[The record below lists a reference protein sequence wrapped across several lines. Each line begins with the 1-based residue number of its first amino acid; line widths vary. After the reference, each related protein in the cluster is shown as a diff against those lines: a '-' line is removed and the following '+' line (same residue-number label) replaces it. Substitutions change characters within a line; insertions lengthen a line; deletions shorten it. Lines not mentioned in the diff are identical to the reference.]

1 MRTDV
6 NDLRTDVTELRAD
19 FAVMRTDVNDLQA
32 NVAGMRA
39 DFADMRTDVI
49 RHIGEAVSHVANVMM
64 EQTRIQIAALDDK
77 YRDVPESV
85 ETVRGEL
92 DTHVTDVAV
101 HVKPSAPRVR
111 SRARRT
117 KRS

>member
-1 MRTDV
+1 MV
-6 NDLRTDVTELRAD
+6 
-19 FAVMRTDVNDLQA
+19 
-32 NVAGMRA
+32 
-39 DFADMRTDVI
+39 
-49 RHIGEAVSHVANVMM
+49 
-64 EQTRIQIAALDDK
+64 EQTRIQILDDK

-92 DTHVTDVAV
+92 EMHVTDVAV

-117 KRS
+117 RRS